1 MSETSLQHDEP
12 VAIPARS
19 FGKQVRS
26 MAGYTIVTALMF
38 VSPLFVFIPAS
49 LFHCGIRNGRR
60 AAWLLLV
67 LSAVLAALIIYPA
80 ATAAPATEGST
91 SYGYLLGLFLAIA
104 VPALAV
110 LPMVERGEKFG
121 RVLMYA
127 LVLSIV
133 GLAVTELTMRS
144 ASGFSPY
151 AAQVTETHDTA
162 AKLVATYQKAGFPP
176 DAISFL
182 RKWMDVGVYCLPAFL
197 LVDVTIVFVFS
208 LVMLGRLRA
217 WREVALRRTAPP
229 AAPAA
234 APYRFRNLSLPEWL
248 LFAFVIGGLSPLA
261 SGMTQQIGANVLAIV
276 SFLYFLQGLAIFRS
290 FVAATGVGAM
300 GSLFAWTLLIVL
312 TLTGISPLLLCIAG
326 LFDSFFD
333 FRHFNRKDHSDESHS
348 H

>member
-1 MSETSLQHDEP
+1 MTETSLQQDEP
-12 VAIPARS
+12 VAIPVQS
-19 FGKQVRS
+19 IGKRVRS

-38 VSPLFVFIPAS
+38 VSPLFLFIPAS
-49 LFHCGIRNGRR
+49 LLHCGIRNGRR
-60 AAWLLLV
+60 AAWMLLV
-67 LSAVLAALIIYPA
+67 LSAVIAVLLIFPA
-80 ATAAPATEGST
+80 ATATTAADASM

-104 VPALAV
+104 LPALAV
-110 LPMVERGEKFG
+110 LPLVERSEKFG
-121 RVLMYA
+121 RVLISA

-133 GLAVTELTMRS
+133 GLAITELTVRM

-151 AAQVTETHDTA
+151 AAQVADTHAQTA
-162 AKLVATYQKAGFPP
+162 SMVATFVKAGFPGERFV
-176 DAISFL
+176 FL
-182 RKWMDVGVYCLPAFL
+182 QKWADLCVPASL
-197 LVDVTIVFVFS
+197 LMTVTTAFVFS

-217 WREVALRRTAPP
+217 WREFVLRRTPP
-229 AAPAA
+229 TAAN
-234 APYRFRNLSLPEWL
+234 PYLFRNLSLPEWL

-261 SGMTQQIGANVLAIV
+261 SGLPQQIGANVLVLV

-290 FVAATGVGAM
+290 FVAAMGVGAM
-300 GSLFAWTLLIVL
+300 GSLFAWMLLGLL

>member
-1 MSETSLQHDEP
+1 MTETSLQHDEP

-49 LFHCGIRNGRR
+49 LLHCGIRNGRR

-67 LSAVLAALIIYPA
+67 LSGVLAALLVYPS
-80 ATAAPATEGST
+80 ATAAAPGDAAT
-91 SYGYLLGLFLAIA
+91 SYGYLLGLFLAIGVA
-104 VPALAV
+104 SLAV

-121 RVLMYA
+121 RVLIVS

-133 GLAVTELTMRS
+133 GLVVTELAMRTVI
-144 ASGFSPY
+144 GFSPY
-151 AAQVTETHDTA
+151 ASQIAEAHDTA
-162 AKLVATYQKAGFPP
+162 TKLVAGYQKAGFPP
-176 DAISFL
+176 DAVAFL
-182 RKWMDVGVYCLPAFL
+182 RKWMDVGSYCLPAFL

-217 WREVALRRTAPP
+217 WRDVALRRTALSV
-229 AAPAA
+229 ATT
-234 APYRFRNLSLPEWL
+234 PYRFRYLSLPEWL

-261 SGMTQQIGANVLAIV
+261 SGMAQQVGANVLVVV
-276 SFLYFLQGLAIFRS
+276 SFLYFLQGLAIFRL
-290 FVAATGVGAM
+290 FVAATGAGIV
-300 GSLFAWTLLIVL
+300 GSLFAWTLLGL
-312 TLTGISPLLLCIAG
+312 LALTGISPLLLCIAG

>member
-1 MSETSLQHDEP
+1 MVETSLQPDEP
-12 VAIPARS
+12 VPAPAQS
-19 FGKQVRS
+19 LGKLVRS
-26 MAGYTIVTALMF
+26 MAGYTILAALMF
-38 VSPLFVFIPAS
+38 VSPLFVFIPAA
-49 LFHCGIRNGRR
+49 LLHCGIRNGRR

-67 LSAVLAALIIYPA
+67 LSAAIAALMVYPA
-80 ATAAPATEGST
+80 ALHAPAAEASMT
-91 SYGYLLGLFLAIA
+91 YGYLLGLVLAIA

-121 RVLMYA
+121 RVLLYA
-127 LVLSIV
+127 LVLSIA
-133 GLAVTELTMRS
+133 GLVVTELTMRT

-151 AAQVTETHDTA
+151 AAQLAEAHDTA
-162 AKLVATYQKAGFPP
+162 TKLVAGYQKAGFPP
-176 DAISFL
+176 DAVAFL
-182 RKWMDVGVYCLPAFL
+182 KRWMDVGSYCLPAFL

-217 WREVALRRTAPP
+217 WREAALRRV
-229 AAPAA
+229 APAA

-248 LFAFVIGGLSPLA
+248 LVAFVIGGLSPLA
-261 SGMTQQIGANVLAIV
+261 SGMTQQIGANILAIV
-276 SFLYFLQGLAIFRS
+276 SFLFFLQGLAIFRS
-290 FVAATGVGAM
+290 FVAATGAGVM
-300 GSLFAWTLLIVL
+300 GSVFAWMLLALL

>member
-1 MSETSLQHDEP
+1 MIETSLQHDEP
-12 VAIPARS
+12 VMAPARS

-38 VSPLFVFIPAS
+38 ISPLFVFIPAA
-49 LFHCGIRNGRR
+49 LLHCGIRNGRR

-67 LSAVLAALIIYPA
+67 LSIVFAALIIYPSA
-80 ATAAPATEGST
+80 IAST
-91 SYGYLLGLFLAIA
+91 RAEFSMTYGYLLGLFLGIA
-104 VPALAV
+104 VPAMAV

-121 RVLMYA
+121 RVLLYA
-127 LVLSIV
+127 LVLSMA
-133 GLAVTELTMRS
+133 GLVATELTMRMVG
-144 ASGFSPY
+144 GFSPY
-151 AAQVTETHDTA
+151 AAQLADAHLTA
-162 AKLVATYQKAGFPP
+162 TKLVAGYQKAGFPA
-176 DAISFL
+176 DAVSFL
-182 RKWMDVGVYCLPAFL
+182 KKWMDIGSYCLPAFL
-197 LVDVTIVFVFS
+197 LIDVTIVFVFS

-217 WREVALRRTAPP
+217 WREVALRGTAPVV
-229 AAPAA
+229 

-261 SGMTQQIGANVLAIV
+261 SGMLQQAGANILAIV
-276 SFLYFLQGLAIFRS
+276 SFLYLLQGLAIFRS
-290 FVAATGVGAM
+290 FVAATGAGVM
-300 GSLFAWTLLIVL
+300 GSLFAWTILALL